1 MPARPAL
8 LLVLWP
14 VTLAALGACSNQ
26 AEGEICAIDNDC
38 QGGLLCTPMPP
49 TGVSGHRC
57 CPPDLTQAKTAAC
70 KGQPVVVD
78 ASTAPP
84 PDSSPDEAATDGPLE
99 GATEAGAADGTTE

>member
-8 LLVLWP
+8 LIVLWP

-26 AEGEICAIDNDC
+26 AEGGICAIDNDC
-38 QGGLLCTPMPP
+38 QGGLSCQPPP

-78 ASTAPP
+78 ASTGE
-84 PDSSPDEAATDGPLE
+84 PDGSTDEATV
-99 GATEAGAADGTTE
+99 GARTESGAETGAADGATE

>member
-26 AEGEICAIDNDC
+26 AEGGICAIDNDC
-38 QGGLLCTPMPP
+38 QGGLSCQPPP

-57 CPPDLTQAKTAAC
+57 CPPDLTQATTAAC
-70 KGQPVVVD
+70 KGQPVVLD

-84 PDSSPDEAATDGPLE
+84 DDGSTDEATVGAPTE
-99 GATEAGAADGTTE
+99 GGAETGAADGATE